1 MARLRR
7 ASWPEPAAGADR
19 SQANVKATSRGNVA
33 WHGLHAGEAVRLLG
47 TDLENGLSESEAT
60 ARLARFGPK
69 VTRRSGP
76 PEWKRFP
83 LQFHAPLVYI
93 LLAAAGITAWL
104 GEWIDSSV
112 IFGVVFT
119 NAIIGYI
126 QESKAEHAIEA
137 LTADFDRDHRAPGRT
152 APTNSVAAT
161 RPRRH
166 RADRIG

>member
-1 MARLRR
+1 M
-7 ASWPEPAAGADR
+7 
-19 SQANVKATSRGNVA
+19 TSRGNVA

-47 TDLENGLSESEAT
+47 TDLENGLTESEAT
-60 ARLARFGPK
+60 ARLARFGPNK

-76 PEWKRFP
+76 PEWKRFL

-119 NAIIGYI
+119 NAIIGYV

-137 LTADFDRDHRAPGRT
+137 LSQLILTEITVRRDGQRRRI
-152 APTNSVAAT
+152 SSRAT

-166 RADRIG
+166 RANRIG

>member
-1 MARLRR
+1 MAQSQR
-7 ASWPEPAAGADR
+7 PVDR
-19 SQANVKATSRGNVA
+19 SSKRSRSARGNVA

-47 TDLENGLSESEAT
+47 TDLET
-60 ARLARFGPK
+60 ASASRRRLRGSRRSVPW

-76 PEWKRFP
+76 PNGSASSE
-83 LQFHAPLVYI
+83 FHAPLVYI

-137 LTADFDRDHRAPGRT
+137 LSLILTEITVRRDGQRRRI
-152 APTNSVAAT
+152 SVAAT

-166 RADRIG
+166 RADRIR